1 MERVHPIEYP
11 IIERRLLRELA
22 TEIEQVE
29 KQYPG
34 VTPHRIMKKYEAVKE
49 FYACQMAD
57 EEYLT
62 TTFHNI
68 AAEVG

>member
-1 MERVHPIEYP
+1 MEKVHPIEYP

-49 FYACQMAD
+49 FYESQHDD
-57 EEYLT
+57 EFLT
-62 TTFHNI
+62 TTFGSI
-68 AAEVG
+68 APGVG